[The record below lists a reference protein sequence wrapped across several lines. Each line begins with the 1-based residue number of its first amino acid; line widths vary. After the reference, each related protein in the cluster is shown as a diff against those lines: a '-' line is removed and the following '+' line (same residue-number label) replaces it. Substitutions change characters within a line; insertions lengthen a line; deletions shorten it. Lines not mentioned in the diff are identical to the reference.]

1 MNSAHLLIR
10 YEQMS
15 LTSADVPNR
24 NKEVLKMELK
34 ATLKDYTVAEFLALL
49 DKIWAVDL
57 PKLDHDRLINHF
69 DRIVGH
75 PKGADLL
82 FYPDNSFDSGAAFGL
97 DWVLH
102 HVRDWHHKQGMAAF
116 KGEVFPPAAWPAPLS
131 NVARNLAKLQKI
143 STDIAVSEQALETAI
158 GHFERT
164 INDQRGQERL
174 NTSVAELETTIR
186 SLERAQ
192 EETHTAVRKFEFWK
206 MSVEF
211 AMSGTQRDLNFAQS
225 DKAQW
230 QIQVQ
235 QITGIQARYM
245 ARLAS
250 TAQRY
255 RALHDDA
262 EALLVAAQQQLV
274 RSRQLAGIGP
284 TQTALAMTASVDFA
298 DKYPDVLLV
307 GGPAKLWLSQQR
319 DLQKSIR
326 SAVAEFTWQH
336 TAGES
341 VDRHAS
347 AAVLH
352 FEFSSRAD
360 TQVYGLSVP
369 LVELMVSEGQ
379 DWQRLAA
386 SRAEVKLPF
395 RINTQVVPAKPGTM
409 FKGLREVKTLSQ
421 VYINSLPGGNPP
433 GVRIR
438 AARQDEQPGTFSF
451 TSDGT
456 VPITVTWSDQ
466 ITLETDPSMASIPNR
481 LGFIYSSPVPPLESL
496 IDKEGLGFDDYIVVF
511 PVESGLDPV
520 YVMFRDRREYPDQAQ
535 KN

>member
-1 MNSAHLLIR
+1 
-10 YEQMS
+10 
-15 LTSADVPNR
+15 
-24 NKEVLKMELK
+24 MELK

-82 FYPDNSFDSGAAFGL
+82 FYPDNSFDSGAASGV

-116 KGEVFPPAAWPAPLS
+116 KGEVFPPAARPAPLS
-131 NVARNLAKLQKI
+131 PVARNLAKLQKI
-143 STDIAVSEQALETAI
+143 STDVAVSEQALETAI
-158 GHFERT
+158 GHFQRT
-164 INDQRGQERL
+164 INDQRGQKRL
-174 NTSVAELETTIR
+174 NANVAELETTIR

-192 EETHTAVRKFEFWK
+192 EETHTAVKKLGFWK

-211 AMSGTQRDLNFAQS
+211 AMSDTQRDYNFARS
-225 DKAQW
+225 DQAQW

-245 ARLAS
+245 AQLAS

-255 RALHDDA
+255 RALHDEA
-262 EALLVAAQQQLV
+262 EVLLVAAQQQLV
-274 RSRQLAGIGP
+274 RSRTLAGVGP
-284 TQTALAMTASVDFA
+284 AQAAIAMTASVDFA
-298 DKYPDVLLV
+298 DKYPDVLLA
-307 GGPAKLWLSQQR
+307 GGPAKLWLSQQK

-341 VDRHAS
+341 VEGHAS

-369 LVELMVSEGQ
+369 LAELVVSEGR
-379 DWQRLAA
+379 DWQSLAA
-386 SRAEVKLPF
+386 NKAEVELPF

-421 VYINSLPGGNPP
+421 VYINALQGAHPS
-433 GVRIR
+433 GVRVR
-438 AARQDEQPGTFSF
+438 AARQEEQSGALSF
-451 TSDGT
+451 TADGDA
-456 VPITVTWSDQ
+456 PITVSWLDQ
-466 ITLETDPSMASIPNR
+466 VALETDSSMAGKPNR
-481 LGFIYSSPVPPLESL
+481 LGFIYSSPVPRLEPP
-496 IDKEGLGFDDYIVVF
+496 IDKENLRFDDYIVVF
-511 PVESGLDPV
+511 PIESGLDPL
-520 YVMFRDRREYPDQAQ
+520 YVMFRDRREYPD
-535 KN
+535 